1 MTIVQKRIGVV
12 FISLMLFCLMALHV
26 GAASKLDVGLTFWK
40 DKGEQTSMADD
51 GIDRDRTATLI
62 RQANGTYTLELPLKK
77 FSKANLTG
85 QLTGLTIGDVIYDG
99 TLTGEFS
106 NNTALLTI
114 KNLPASILTGSDAN
128 KALAVTC
135 NLKMDV
141 SLLGNITTPTLLCV
155 WVEK

>member
-1 MTIVQKRIGVV
+1 MTIALKRTSAVLC
-12 FISLMLFCLMALHV
+12 SLVLCFLLALSA
-26 GAASKLDVGLTFWK
+26 GAASKLNVGVTFWK
-40 DKGEQTSMADD
+40 EKGDQESMVND
-51 GIDRDRTATLI
+51 GVDHDRTATLT

-77 FSKANLTG
+77 FNKANLTG
-85 QLTGLTIGDVIYDG
+85 QLTGLTIGDVTYDG

-114 KNLPASILTGSDAN
+114 KNLPASILTGSDSN

-141 SLLGNITTPTLLCV
+141 SLLGDITTPTRLCV
-155 WVEK
+155 WAGK